1 MSKTNTRDEIIHHM
15 SLAFFACA
23 WADYSEQVGPHYPAG
38 CEIMDEMPGDTDP
51 SALRAAK
58 DLADEME
65 KMNRTTLAELLK
77 RAQRAPGGD
86 RPCDAEHFGHYAA
99 MQAMGHGVG
108 LESVCDEEEANIQLP
123 YMEFT
128 MYDLDPERYPIPDE
142 EDEHV

>member
-1 MSKTNTRDEIIHHM
+1 MSNTDNTRDQIIHHM

-23 WADYSEQVGPHYPAG
+23 WADYSEEVGPMYSPG

-51 SALRAAK
+51 SALSAAK

-65 KMNRTTLAELLK
+65 KLNGASLVELMG
-77 RAQRAPGGD
+77 RGGGIGGD
-86 RPCDAEHFGHYAA
+86 RPCNAEYFGHYAA

-108 LESVCDEEEANIQLP
+108 LESVGLRDEVKVP

-128 MYDLDPERYPIPDE
+128 MFDLDPEEYPISE
-142 EDEHV
+142 EEEEG